1 MTEPAQPLTIQADA
15 RPRLPRGVRLHHDRQ
30 RDAWVL
36 LAPETLF
43 GLNQSS
49 LEILRRCDGQR
60 SLDELVAELATLFGA
75 PPERLEPDV
84 RALLGRLHAMRLLDL

>member
-1 MTEPAQPLTIQADA
+1 MSQDVPAIAMDA

-43 GLNQSS
+43 GLNTSS
-49 LEILRRCDGQR
+49 LAVLRRCDGNQTLAEI
-60 SLDELVAELATLFGA
+60 LDGLATQFGTD
-75 PPERLEPDV
+75 PDRLAPDV
-84 RALLGRLHAMRLLDL
+84 LGLLGRLRDQRLLDL

>member
-1 MTEPAQPLTIQADA
+1 MSQDVPSIPMDA

-43 GLNQSS
+43 GLNTSS
-49 LEILRRCDGQR
+49 LEVLRRCDGNQTLAEI
-60 SLDELVAELATLFGA
+60 LDGLASQFGT
-75 PPERLEPDV
+75 EPDRLAPDV
-84 RALLGRLHAMRLLDL
+84 LGLLGRLRDQRLLDL